1 MGRFRL
7 SLGPKIGLVV
17 ALAIAL
23 FCNIYLVVM
32 IWSSS
37 GQNQV
42 LSDIRTTASS
52 SVHVSEL
59 FESKLASINNVNYN
73 LNVQLLSSLLL
84 NPDKRLIKKPD
95 KSIISLVNS
104 IKRQLKPRGEPT
116 ENLLASINKVR
127 GNKVIFYYFYYSKL
141 MSIFIIVLFTV
152 GVTHCINSFLCT
164 RTWRCNEILVFCPHH
179 QSSNSKSWNSAQGFD
194 HS

>member
-1 MGRFRL
+1 MGRFL
-7 SLGPKIGLVV
+7 WLVV

-37 GQNQV
+37 EQNQV

-73 LNVQLLSSLLL
+73 LNVQLLSSLL
-84 NPDKRLIKKPD
+84 NPDNDKRLIKKPD
-95 KSIISLVNS
+95 KSIVSLVNS
-104 IKRQLKPRGEPT
+104 IKRQLKARGELT

-127 GNKVIFYYFYYSKL
+127 GNIVIFYYFYYSKL

-152 GVTHCINSFLCT
+152 GVTHCINSSLCT